1 MAEVGGGLVSPS
13 VVLGEHISASRLMPV
28 RRLLTS
34 AYTPIATERGATRR
48 TPTHKAP
55 TVVVTLPNAEVGGYH
70 CSRNY
75 WPVRVWQQRGHGLR
89 RRTGNNDSETQS
101 VTEGEGEEETR
112 WQFEP
117 PPSPPNFAPAAAP
130 TAATP
135 AAAPRRRS
143 TLTTPCFHMKLRSA
157 MKKPGN
163 GK

>member
-1 MAEVGGGLVSPS
+1 
-13 VVLGEHISASRLMPV
+13 MPV
-28 RRLLTS
+28 RRTACSNLHTLPLQLS
-34 AYTPIATERGATRR
+34 EERAPRAL
-48 TPTHKAP
+48 THKSAHGGYARMQ
-55 TVVVTLPNAEVGGYH
+55 PNAEGGDYH

-101 VTEGEGEEETR
+101 VTEGEGEEETP

-143 TLTTPCFHMKLRSA
+143 TLTTPRFHMKLRSA

-163 GK
+163 GKRA